1 MPRQTTRLP
10 KKISSSRST
19 SIVKKSVSSNSSP
32 TFNTSD
38 ILPKPNEGEYYED
51 DEQQT
56 TNTNTTTSAITI
68 TTVKPKRTAQTEKIS
83 EQKSSN
89 QLKPMLKKTIVYKQA
104 PSLNSSDE
112 YYDDEI
118 TETTWVIKLGDKN
131 VTDKDMLDFI
141 NSQINGGTLLQ
152 NNSTKLN
159 TTSSDKNN
167 RETETSWFS
176 VPETKNMNE
185 KWISQFLDN
194 DNDIDISGKNGY
206 GIAPSNTTRQLVSK
220 SFWISDDFEKELKEM
235 DFLGML
241 RNSTEL
247 NDIINKK
254 LDFSSS
260 FSLNDN
266 STTNNQIN
274 LELSINKLLLV
285 TLCLQIIPYECQI
298 NVVTKEV
305 GNNALPN
312 ESTNTSSI
320 SNPVKSVSLHF
331 CRSARGINQSDPN
344 SVPKNT
350 SDARCNIPIG
360 HLTPKGHELKS
371 ISINFDAKCLPKPN
385 PLLQGE
391 NVIKVVGHSPQSNVI
406 NMRNE
411 TKYHSADIAHIKY
424 DQPVNIQAVH
434 ILIIC
439 VFYII
444 LFKFVNLIHFV
455 LLNNIKGESENNGN
469 MNVRMIT
476 RRIRRVLGKIH
487 SDKASPAEA
496 DNKRTVVNIKQ
507 KDITTVDNGDT
518 LKDWKTLIRRKKDD
532 LKRVLI
538 KRVKAKKRD
547 VNEHNESSKSKER
560 FIVQK
565 IRRHVQKEAEA
576 AKNRILISELS
587 LLFPFLEKKYIN
599 LII

>member
-1 MPRQTTRLP
+1 MPRQTSRLP
-10 KKISSSRST
+10 KMISSSRST

-51 DEQQT
+51 DEQKT
-56 TNTNTTTSAITI
+56 TNTNTTTSVITI
-68 TTVKPKRTAQTEKIS
+68 TTVKPKLTAQTEKIS

-194 DNDIDISGKNGY
+194 DNDIDISGKNRY
-206 GIAPSNTTRQLVSK
+206 GIASSNTTRQLVSK

-274 LELSINKLLLV
+274 LELAINKLLLV

-305 GNNALPN
+305 GNSALSN

-350 SDARCNIPIG
+350 SDVRCNIPIA
-360 HLTPKGHELKS
+360 HLSPKGHELKS

-391 NVIKVVGHSPQSNVI
+391 NVIKVVGHSLQSNVI

-411 TKYHSADIAHIKY
+411 TKYHSANITHTKY
-424 DQPVNIQAVH
+424 DQPVNIQAGSQFDFPVE
-434 ILIIC
+434 
-439 VFYII
+439 
-444 LFKFVNLIHFV
+444 VNPKSV
-455 LLNNIKGESENNGN
+455 LDLYSDMKKKRLAKRIVKRKKIRYGTRKRKRIRKSTSMEKIKEHLH
-469 MNVRMIT
+469 R
-476 RRIRRVLGKIH
+476 RRWRIRRRRIG
-487 SDKASPAEA
+487 P
-496 DNKRTVVNIKQ
+496 RTS
-507 KDITTVDNGDT
+507 KD
-518 LKDWKTLIRRKKDD
+518 
-532 LKRVLI
+532 
-538 KRVKAKKRD
+538 
-547 VNEHNESSKSKER
+547 H
-560 FIVQK
+560 
-565 IRRHVQKEAEA
+565 
-576 AKNRILISELS
+576 
-587 LLFPFLEKKYIN
+587 LLW
-599 LII
+599 

>member
-1 MPRQTTRLP
+1 ISTGIDYYDEDGINPITSTSAFLKMPRQTSRLP
-10 KKISSSRST
+10 KKISSPRST
-19 SIVKKSVSSNSSP
+19 SIVKKSVSSKSSP

-38 ILPKPNEGEYYED
+38 RLPKPNEGEYYED
-51 DEQQT
+51 DEQKT
-56 TNTNTTTSAITI
+56 TNINTTTSVITI
-68 TTVKPKRTAQTEKIS
+68 TTVKPKLTTQTEKIS

-104 PSLNSSDE
+104 PTLNSSDE

-167 RETETSWFS
+167 KETETSWFS

-194 DNDIDISGKNGY
+194 DNDIDISGKNRY
-206 GIAPSNTTRQLVSK
+206 GIASSNTTRRLFVCQLVSK

-241 RNSTEL
+241 
-247 NDIINKK
+247 
-254 LDFSSS
+254 
-260 FSLNDN
+260 
-266 STTNNQIN
+266 Q
-274 LELSINKLLLV
+274 
-285 TLCLQIIPYECQI
+285 
-298 NVVTKEV
+298 V
-305 GNNALPN
+305 GNSALSN

-344 SVPKNT
+344 SGK
-350 SDARCNIPIG
+350 CNIPIAN
-360 HLTPKGHELKS
+360 LTPKGHELKS
-371 ISINFDAKCLPKPN
+371 ISIDFDAKCLPKPN

-411 TKYHSADIAHIKY
+411 TKYHSANITHTKY
-424 DQPVNIQAVH
+424 DQPVNIQA
-434 ILIIC
+434 
-439 VFYII
+439 
-444 LFKFVNLIHFV
+444 
-455 LLNNIKGESENNGN
+455 GESENNGN

-496 DNKRTVVNIKQ
+496 GKLYFHHDNKRTVVNIKR
-507 KDITTVDNGDT
+507 KDITTVDNDDT
-518 LKDWKTLIRRKKDD
+518 LRDWKSLIRRKKDD
-532 LKRVLI
+532 MKRVLI

-547 VNEHNESSKSKER
+547 VNEHIESSKSKER

-565 IRRHVQKEAEA
+565 IRRHVQKEAEE
-576 AKNRILISELS
+576 AKNRILIN
-587 LLFPFLEKKYIN
+587 KNIN
-599 LII
+599 KLNHMR

>member
-1 MPRQTTRLP
+1 MRVDDSHTHDRCPPQASISTGIDYYDEDRINPITVTSPFLKVPRQTSRLP
-10 KKISSSRST
+10 NKISSSRST
-19 SIVKKSVSSNSSP
+19 SIVKKSVSSKSSP
-32 TFNTSD
+32 TFNTSV

-56 TNTNTTTSAITI
+56 TNTNTTTSVITI
-68 TTVKPKRTAQTEKIS
+68 TTVKPKLTAQTEKIS

-194 DNDIDISGKNGY
+194 DNDIDISGKNRY
-206 GIAPSNTTRQLVSK
+206 GIASSNTTRQLVSK

-260 FSLNDN
+260 FSFNDN

-274 LELSINKLLLV
+274 LELSIN
-285 TLCLQIIPYECQI
+285 
-298 NVVTKEV
+298 
-305 GNNALPN
+305 
-312 ESTNTSSI
+312 
-320 SNPVKSVSLHF
+320 
-331 CRSARGINQSDPN
+331 
-344 SVPKNT
+344 
-350 SDARCNIPIG
+350 
-360 HLTPKGHELKS
+360 
-371 ISINFDAKCLPKPN
+371 
-385 PLLQGE
+385 
-391 NVIKVVGHSPQSNVI
+391 
-406 NMRNE
+406 
-411 TKYHSADIAHIKY
+411 
-424 DQPVNIQAVH
+424 
-434 ILIIC
+434 
-439 VFYII
+439 
-444 LFKFVNLIHFV
+444 
-455 LLNNIKGESENNGN
+455 
-469 MNVRMIT
+469 
-476 RRIRRVLGKIH
+476 
-487 SDKASPAEA
+487 
-496 DNKRTVVNIKQ
+496 
-507 KDITTVDNGDT
+507 
-518 LKDWKTLIRRKKDD
+518 
-532 LKRVLI
+532 
-538 KRVKAKKRD
+538 
-547 VNEHNESSKSKER
+547 
-560 FIVQK
+560 
-565 IRRHVQKEAEA
+565 
-576 AKNRILISELS
+576 
-587 LLFPFLEKKYIN
+587 
-599 LII
+599 